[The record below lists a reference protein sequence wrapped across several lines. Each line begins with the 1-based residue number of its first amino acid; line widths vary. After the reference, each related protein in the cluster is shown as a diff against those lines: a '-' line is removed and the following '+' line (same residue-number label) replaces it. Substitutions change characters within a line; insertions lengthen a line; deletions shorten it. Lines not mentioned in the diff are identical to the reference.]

1 MIFVVID
8 KWHHIEANTLKDNW
22 HIIHINAYKT
32 ALQASKSMPGEA
44 LEFHELNVF
53 KTFFSIVIL

>member
-8 KWHHIEANTLKDNW
+8 KWHHIEANALKDNW

-32 ALQASKSMPGEA
+32 ALQASKSMLGEA
-44 LEFHELNVF
+44 LAFHELNVF